1 MSSKEARQGE
11 EKHNRKYY
19 LEWLRQS
26 PQVHEGTEVIF
37 NLCNHL
43 CQSVQDLLLCGPHRV
58 TRVEQQAFLVVVC
71 GKQSRECGA
80 EGREKKVTRLC
91 VCVCV
96 CFGARKRSTEG
107 GGKEQCKGPLPRGLD
122 LQW

>member
-80 EGREKKVTRLC
+80 ERREKKVTRLC

-96 CFGARKRSTEG
+96 FW
-107 GGKEQCKGPLPRGLD
+107 GKEKEH
-122 LQW
+122 